1 MVTFYVMSSDAA
13 RWLLLSYRLPRE
25 PTRLRL
31 AVWRRLKR
39 VGAVPL
45 HGAVWTVPRDA
56 KTREDFEWLAE
67 EIEEAGGTVFV
78 WEADSLD
85 AEQNRRIAGR
95 LMREAEN
102 RYAALAAGARSVSR
116 AAAKVRDG
124 NVGRLRSA
132 LRRAR
137 GLERELRL
145 ERRRDFLRAPGRG
158 AAEAAVTEALEA
170 LRARLDKHA
179 VGDATA
185 LSR

>member
-1 MVTFYVMSSDAA
+1 MVTFYAMPSDAA

-45 HGAVWTVPRDA
+45 HGAVWTVPLDA

-67 EIEEAGGTVFV
+67 EIEEAGGTVFL
-78 WEADSLD
+78 WQADSLD
-85 AEQNRRIAGR
+85 AEQNRRIAAR

-102 RYAALAAGARSVSR
+102 RYAAIATGARSLSR
-116 AAAKVRDG
+116 AAAKVRGGD
-124 NVGRLRSA
+124 VGRLQSA
-132 LRRAR
+132 LRRAHA
-137 GLERELRL
+137 LERELRL

-158 AAEAAVTEALEA
+158 AAERTVAEAVDA
-170 LRARLDKHA
+170 LRARLEKHA

>member
-1 MVTFYVMSSDAA
+1 MAATTA

-45 HGAVWTVPRDA
+45 HGAVWTVPLDV

-67 EIEEAGGTVFV
+67 EVEEAGGSVFV

-85 AEQNRRIAGR
+85 AAQNRRITDR

-102 RYAALAAGARSVSR
+102 RYAAS
-116 AAAKVRDG
+116 AAAARALQQEAA
-124 NVGRLRSA
+124 RLSEGDVDRLGA
-132 LRRAR
+132 VLRRAR
-137 GLERELRL
+137 RLERELRL
-145 ERRRDFLRAPGRG
+145 DRRRDFVRAPGR
-158 AAEAAVTEALEA
+158 ARAHSAIAITLNAI
-170 LRARLDKHA
+170 RARLDKHA
-179 VGDATA
+179 VGDAAT